1 MTAKVVA
8 AVVNLLLYNRNTLY
22 TYNFYSYIFDRC
34 YQLLPLLS
42 TVVSIIAGWPHDSMT
57 AATAELGLEVSQA
70 LVTLVS
76 VFGYGRLSFPSR
88 THLLNHR
95 PMVITR
101 GVGVTILQRGWAKF
115 YRNHLVF
122 FSPLHYWQGPCRPW
136 KYNLCGDTTKN
147 LTLITDP

>member
-57 AATAELGLEVSQA
+57 AATAELGLEVSEDEGEEEDEDE
-70 LVTLVS
+70 VEDKVEE
-76 VFGYGRLSFPSR
+76 
-88 THLLNHR
+88 
-95 PMVITR
+95 
-101 GVGVTILQRGWAKF
+101 
-115 YRNHLVF
+115 F
-122 FSPLHYWQGPCRPW
+122 FA
-136 KYNLCGDTTKN
+136 
-147 LTLITDP
+147 